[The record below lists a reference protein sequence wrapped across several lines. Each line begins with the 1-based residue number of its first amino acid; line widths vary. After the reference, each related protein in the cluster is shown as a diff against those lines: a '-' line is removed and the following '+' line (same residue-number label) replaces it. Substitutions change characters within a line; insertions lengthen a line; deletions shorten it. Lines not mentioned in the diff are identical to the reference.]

1 MTRHFDLHDTISVM
15 IPGACSLVLVW
26 LFTCGCSSEGV
37 QLLSELSVSAA
48 LLVLACC
55 YFIGE
60 FLQGIGEV
68 TVKNYYRHFS
78 GGDPLFWLLPREGK
92 QSQDAT
98 LLPACACKDVLDHLA
113 ETLHILLMTKES
125 LKQCFPYIKTKVYAH
140 EVYRMECIKMLTK
153 ANFYSAIAVLFFLAP
168 CLHLLADHCCGEDCC
183 IVSYCL
189 THDIWGYYTQSAH
202 LSCAEGLI
210 SFGLS
215 WGIAYGC
222 AHRYR
227 FFNILYY
234 QGLISAYLEL
244 TKPLKKN
251 P

>member
-15 IPGACSLVLVW
+15 IPGACSLVLV
-26 LFTCGCSSEGV
+26 LRFTCGCSAEV
-37 QLLSELSVSAA
+37 MQQLSELSVIAA

-78 GGDPLFWLLPREGK
+78 GGEPLFWLLPRECK
-92 QSQDAT
+92 QSQDDT
-98 LLPACACKDVLDHLA
+98 LLPPCACKEVLDHLA

-125 LKQCFPYIKTKVYAH
+125 LMQCFPHIKTKVYAH

-153 ANFYSAIAVLFFLAP
+153 ANFFSAMAVLFFLVP
-168 CLHLLADHCCGEDCC
+168 FLHLLVVHCGGEGCC

-189 THDIWGYYTQSAH
+189 THDIWSYTSSSAH
-202 LSCAEGLI
+202 PCWVEGVLYVAGSWGV
-210 SFGLS
+210 SFG
-215 WGIAYGC
+215 C
-222 AHRYR
+222 ARRYR
-227 FFNILYY
+227 FFNIIYNRT
-234 QGLISAYLEL
+234 LISAYLEL
-244 TKPLKKN
+244 VKP
-251 P
+251 